1 LPFLNNIINLAFG
14 LYPNVY
20 LKERLQVTSSEKKN
34 LSRRNTVPD
43 YTSTDEA
50 VTAPE
55 PTSEGDL
62 TEPVR
67 RRLDEGEL
75 DSLNIYFRQMSENP
89 LLSSEEEFYYTKL
102 YSDAI
107 NSFRENLYGFGY
119 VALDHIL
126 IIEEST
132 VENLDERFNIH
143 VSADHNSNSPASSV
157 FVKFPEWKE
166 SIKKDYASLKDSF
179 MANGKDTENLR
190 SILVGNLISYH
201 VHSEY
206 LNEWYDVAG
215 EYYSQLSSD
224 DGSPNARA
232 QAIAGELGKMI
243 RAKILMSLE
252 DFQLRMKNLKK
263 FRDEAELARKRIL
276 EGNLRLVVSIAK
288 RYHNKGMHI
297 TDLIQEGNMGLMKA
311 VDKFNH
317 TLGHRFSTYATWW
330 IKQSIAR
337 AIADQSR
344 IIRIPTHMVATINKM
359 FQEEQ
364 RFLQKNGKEP
374 TPEELAAILEM
385 PKERIRALK
394 KMAQQT
400 LSLQAPVGD
409 EGESLL
415 QDFIADSEG
424 DSPSES
430 ISHEMLRERLKET
443 LGTLSEREQQLLMM
457 RFGLMG
463 EKEKTLEEL
472 GVHFNLTR
480 ERVRQIEIKAIEKL
494 RHPERRKLLDE
505 YFK

>member
-1 LPFLNNIINLAFG
+1 
-14 LYPNVY
+14 
-20 LKERLQVTSSEKKN
+20 
-34 LSRRNTVPD
+34 
-43 YTSTDEA
+43 
-50 VTAPE
+50 
-55 PTSEGDL
+55 
-62 TEPVR
+62 
-67 RRLDEGEL
+67 
-75 DSLNIYFRQMSENP
+75 
-89 LLSSEEEFYYTKL
+89 
-102 YSDAI
+102 
-107 NSFRENLYGFGY
+107 
-119 VALDHIL
+119 
-126 IIEEST
+126 
-132 VENLDERFNIH
+132 
-143 VSADHNSNSPASSV
+143 
-157 FVKFPEWKE
+157 
-166 SIKKDYASLKDSF
+166 
-179 MANGKDTENLR
+179 
-190 SILVGNLISYH
+190 
-201 VHSEY
+201 
-206 LNEWYDVAG
+206 
-215 EYYSQLSSD
+215 
-224 DGSPNARA
+224 
-232 QAIAGELGKMI
+232 
-243 RAKILMSLE
+243 
-252 DFQLRMKNLKK
+252 
-263 FRDEAELARKRIL
+263 
-276 EGNLRLVVSIAK
+276 
-288 RYHNKGMHI
+288 
-297 TDLIQEGNMGLMKA
+297 

-330 IKQSIAR
+330 IKQSISR